1 MIVRRLIVFSLLPL
15 LAAPSAIAADHADP
29 LLSSR
34 WQIADSARLPAGD
47 GRVLTDLDATLTQHA
62 TGMPATT
69 DPGRTIATATVTTS
83 HRATAI
89 PTSRS
94 WTARSPWPA
103 HRGRGWTT
111 MPASGSA

>member
-69 DPGRTIATATVTTS
+69 DPGRTIATATV
-83 HRATAI
+83 HLDHF
-89 PTSRS
+89 P
-94 WTARSPWPA
+94 PGDGDPDK
-103 HRGRGWTT
+103 
-111 MPASGSA
+111 